1 METSDLLGLEPRVV
15 VSYQIQVLGTGP
27 SLLQENSSLLTA
39 ESDFQPPH
47 KCMIRSSDP
56 RMALPV
62 ELS

>member
-15 VSYQIQVLGTGP
+15 VSYQIQVLGTGRSP
-27 SLLQENSSLLTA
+27 LQENSSLLTA

-47 KCMIRSSDP
+47 KFMIRSSDP